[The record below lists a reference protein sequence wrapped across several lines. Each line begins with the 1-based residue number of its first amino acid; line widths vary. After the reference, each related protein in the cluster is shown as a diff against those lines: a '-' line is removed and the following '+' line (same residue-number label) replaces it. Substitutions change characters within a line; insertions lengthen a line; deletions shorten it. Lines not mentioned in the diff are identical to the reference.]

1 MCFKGRNNPSEAA
14 ANRQVKD
21 KIYWETQ
28 SLEVILL
35 FFLTQQDK
43 LLVTW
48 QGKETKSRNK
58 QRKGT
63 ARNNE
68 VE

>member
-43 LLVTW
+43 LLVT
-48 QGKETKSRNK
+48 
-58 QRKGT
+58 
-63 ARNNE
+63 
-68 VE
+68 